1 MKSQRANVH
10 EGWVRVKVT
19 KTDLDNSMK
28 AERYD
33 VNKKTTTEIS
43 LQRILSIPYIVYS
56 LFLSSLLSSVHPT
69 LSRSTSVLFLPISL
83 SLSLYLYLY
92 LSLSLSWDGGQV
104 HAQMQACRRSKFAIN
119 DGSYPPGSPSRR
131 APLRS
136 RHQLPLLLP

>member
-1 MKSQRANVH
+1 MH
-10 EGWVRVKVT
+10 EGRVRVKVT

-33 VNKKTTTEIS
+33 VKKKNGDFTATYSFHSLYRILPLSPQPIILCSSYTIS
-43 LQRILSIPYIVYS
+43 LHIGTPSPF
-56 LFLSSLLSSVHPT
+56 LF
-69 LSRSTSVLFLPISL
+69 
-83 SLSLYLYLY
+83 LSLYLYLY

-131 APLRS
+131 APPIS